1 MAKDQLRDAVC
12 AYVVRVLKEERK
24 KQGVSMEVIA
34 ERSGLSQSMISL
46 VERDMRNP
54 TLDTLLRIAET
65 LNMDLGAII
74 TKARK
79 AAQTKGGGVN
89 DRQK

>member
-1 MAKDQLRDAVC
+1 
-12 AYVVRVLKEERK
+12 
-24 KQGVSMEVIA
+24 MEVIA

-54 TLDTLLRIAET
+54 TLDTLLRIADT
-65 LNMDLGAII
+65 LKVDLGAII